1 MSRHRRKGRPRA
13 AAPARPPAAAPPV
26 APVRRSGRPE
36 RARAPWH
43 PFPLVE
49 LCVFV
54 GIVLL
59 VLGGLNVHS
68 DRGRLML
75 VCGMALGSL
84 GGLDTAV
91 REHWAGYRSHTT
103 LLAAAPAVVVAALLF
118 FARAPWIVVIL
129 GGGAVGAAA
138 WAALRRVYPR

>member
-1 MSRHRRKGRPRA
+1 MSRHRRKR
-13 AAPARPPAAAPPV
+13 RPPAAAAPRPRPAAAAPP
-26 APVRRSGRPE
+26 APRPGRPE
-36 RARAPWH
+36 RPRAPWH

-84 GGLDTAV
+84 GGFDTAV

-103 LLAAAPAVVVAALLF
+103 VLAAAPAVVVAALLY
-118 FARAPWIVVIL
+118 FARAPWIAVVL
-129 GGGAVGAAA
+129 GAGAVGVAAFA
-138 WAALRRVYPR
+138 GLRRIYRR

>member
-1 MSRHRRKGRPRA
+1 
-13 AAPARPPAAAPPV
+13 
-26 APVRRSGRPE
+26 
-36 RARAPWH
+36 
-43 PFPLVE
+43 VE

-84 GGLDTAV
+84 GGFDTAV

-103 LLAAAPAVVVAALLF
+103 VLAAAPAVVVAALLY
-118 FARAPWIVVIL
+118 FARAPWIAVVL
-129 GGGAVGAAA
+129 GAGAVGVAAFA
-138 WAALRRVYPR
+138 GLRRIYRR